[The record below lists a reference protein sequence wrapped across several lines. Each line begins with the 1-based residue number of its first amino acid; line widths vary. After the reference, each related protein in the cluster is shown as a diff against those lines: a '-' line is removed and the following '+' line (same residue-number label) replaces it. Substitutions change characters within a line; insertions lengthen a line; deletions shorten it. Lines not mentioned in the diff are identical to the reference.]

1 MNSSENN
8 QLLSVIVPLYNEVEN
23 ILPLYEKVSGIAP
36 ALGCN
41 LEMILVNDGS
51 TDGSR
56 ALLNDLALRDG
67 RVKVIHFRRNFGQ
80 TTAIMA
86 GIDYSSG
93 DVLIPMDGDLQ
104 NDPQDIPKL
113 LAKLKEG
120 FEVCSG
126 WREDR
131 KDHVLKRNLPSRIAN
146 WLISKISGV
155 HLHDYGCSLK
165 AYRREVIKGVKLY
178 GEMHRFIPIY
188 ATWQGARV
196 TEIPVTHHPRIHG
209 KSKYGL
215 ERTFKVI
222 LDLIV
227 VKFLAQYAQKP
238 IYVFGAFGLVSLF
251 VAFIAAT
258 ASLYYKF
265 FGGKSFIE
273 TPLPLIFV
281 MASITG
287 IMCILMGLLAE
298 IIMRTYYESQG
309 KSVYLIDECRNLEQK

>member
-1 MNSSENN
+1 MNSPEKVN
-8 QLLSVIVPLYNEVEN
+8 LLSIIVPLYNEADN
-23 ILPLYEKVSGIAP
+23 ILSLHEKVTDIAP
-36 ALGCN
+36 SLGCD

-56 ALLNDLALRDG
+56 SILDSLASQDK

-104 NDPQDIPKL
+104 NDPRDIPKL
-113 LAKLKEG
+113 LAKLQEG
-120 FEVCSG
+120 YQVCSG

-131 KDHVLKRNLPSRIAN
+131 KDHALKRNLPSRIAN
-146 WLISKISGV
+146 WLISTISGV
-155 HLHDYGCSLK
+155 RLHDYGCSLK

-188 ATWQGARV
+188 AAWQGARV
-196 TEIPVTHHPRIHG
+196 TEIPVAHHPRIHG
-209 KSKYGL
+209 ASKYGL

-238 IYVFGAFGLVSLF
+238 IYVFGAFGLFSLL
-251 VAFIAAT
+251 IAS
-258 ASLYYKF
+258 ASAMAALYYKI
-265 FGGKSFIE
+265 FGEKSFIE
-273 TPLPLIFV
+273 TPLPLIVV
-281 MASITG
+281 MAGITG

-309 KSVYLIDECRNLEQK
+309 KPVYLIDKCLNLEQK

>member
-1 MNSSENN
+1 MNFSEDIK
-8 QLLSVIVPLYNEVEN
+8 LLSVVVPLYNEADN
-23 ILPLYEKVSGIAP
+23 ILPLYEKVTGIAP
-36 ALGCN
+36 SLGCD

-56 ALLNDLALRDG
+56 AILDTLASRDE

-93 DVLIPMDGDLQ
+93 EVLIPMDGDLQ

-113 LAKLKEG
+113 LAKLQEG
-120 FEVCSG
+120 YQVYSG

-131 KDHVLKRNLPSRIAN
+131 KDHALKRNLPSRIAN
-146 WLISKISGV
+146 WLISTISGV

-196 TEIPVTHHPRIHG
+196 AEIPVAHHPRIHG

-238 IYVFGAFGLVSLF
+238 IYVFGAFGLLGLF
-251 VAFIAAT
+251 VAFVAAAT
-258 ASLYYKF
+258 AIYYKI
-265 FGGKSFIE
+265 FGEKSFIE

-309 KSVYLIDECRNLEQK
+309 KPVYLIDECRNLEQK